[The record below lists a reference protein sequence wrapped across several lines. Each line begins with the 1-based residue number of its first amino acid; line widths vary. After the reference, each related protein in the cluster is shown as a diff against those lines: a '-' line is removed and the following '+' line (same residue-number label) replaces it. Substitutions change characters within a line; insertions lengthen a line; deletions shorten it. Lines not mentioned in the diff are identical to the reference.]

1 MENKLYKL
9 EALRGFAALYV
20 VIHHSLPHTMMFAG
34 INFAYLIRFGQEA
47 VILFFLVSGFVIHYS
62 FSQSSDKTFRSYF
75 LKRFTRIYIPLLLV
89 FLLSFLIISFEQG
102 AFVQVSW
109 RELLGNLFM
118 LQEWADAKPHVIVNG
133 FLGNDPLW
141 SLSYE
146 WWFYM
151 AFYPLAVYVKD
162 ATRRDNIVF
171 SFAILASLLYL
182 VYPHFFVRIPMY
194 MAIWWVGVNLSQ
206 LYIRKDIR
214 FVNMLKPLLVLGI
227 ISGVLVLNV
236 ALQVSA
242 GKEVTFGF
250 HPVLELRHFGF
261 AIFAVIFAFYWRNA
275 GWVYF
280 DKMFKPFLVV
290 APISYMIY
298 IGHFH
303 LFSEA
308 SYLSFIGNSL
318 VEWILYF
325 AIVLFVSY
333 LIELRIY
340 PILRKPLMN
349 WLGNSRPHAVRFHPS
364 KKAQTSVE
372 TQRTTP

>member
-62 FSQSSDKTFRSYF
+62 FSQGSDKSFRSYF

-89 FLLSFLIISFEQG
+89 FLLSFLIISFEQN
-102 AFVQVSW
+102 AFVHLSW

-118 LQEWADAKPHVIVNG
+118 LQDWVDAKPYVIVNG

-171 SFAILASLLYL
+171 GIAILASLLYL
-182 VYPHFFVRIPMY
+182 VYPHFFVRLPMY

-206 LYIRKDIR
+206 LYILKDLR
-214 FVNMLKPLLVLGI
+214 LANVRKPLSVLGI
-227 ISGVLVLNV
+227 VAGVLTANA
-236 ALQVSA
+236 ALQASA
-242 GKEVTFGF
+242 GKDVTFGF

-261 AIFAVIFAFYWRNA
+261 AICAVIFAFYWRNA

-280 DKMFKPFLVV
+280 DKMLKPFLVV
-290 APISYMIY
+290 APISYVIY
-298 IGHFH
+298 ISHFH

-308 SYLSFIGNSL
+308 SYLSFIGNSQ

-325 AIVLFVSY
+325 TIVLFASY
-333 LIELRIY
+333 LIERRIY
-340 PILRKPLMN
+340 PILRKPVMK
-349 WLGNSRPHAVRFHPS
+349 WLGKSHLSDVYSYTAQ
-364 KKAQTSVE
+364 KTQTSVE
-372 TQRTTP
+372 SQRAVR